1 MIENFLSKC
10 LHPVLEAE
18 IQLRRRRVTIAML
31 VIGAMGVLILLALA
45 VWADWWS
52 WPVVL
57 GWLALLSLASIIGII
72 RAGKTPD
79 LRPLAQQVEENH
91 PDLEAALLA
100 AMDQKTAPGEE
111 PSFLQKRLISEI
123 SDHALKHQWV
133 RAVSAK
139 KLTLSAWGQFA
150 SVIGFCLSIWFL
162 LGYAPGARPLATV
175 DPLAPVIAP
184 TEAELAKLTVSVSPG
199 DVEIEKGSRLAIEA
213 SFPDRAPASAML
225 VVSHADDERKIPM
238 DLGLDD
244 SVFSALLPSVTLPGR
259 YEIRFEGK
267 RSDDYAI
274 EVFEFPALVQA
285 DALITPPAY
294 LKQDPIEKL
303 DTQKIVVME
312 GSQVEW
318 RIRVNKPLAAAELF
332 GEDKTTI
339 PLLADPADPTL
350 LTAGQHPLK
359 SQRYRLHLVDDHERA
374 NKRPPWFS
382 VKVKRNEPPELKVTF
397 PGRDFDV
404 SAVQELPVEGEA
416 WDDVQIEQV
425 GFVYQLED
433 EETEIVLSN
442 EALDG
447 GTTHDLS
454 TFIDIENLE
463 AEPRDLITYYFWAE
477 DLDSEGNLR
486 RTTSDMFF
494 AEVRFFEEIV
504 REGQPQSGQPGQPQ
518 GDAGELLKL
527 QKEII
532 NAAWKLRRYHDLNRP
547 FESLA
552 GDLDVVSE
560 SQGVVL
566 TMVDPVLQ
574 KVEDPELKT
583 IYEEAKVLMQQA
595 LDEFLLV
602 STKRDGAL
610 IDPAHQTARAVFAKL
625 IEARQRETEISMSK
639 QPSQG
644 QGSQREQRNMNLELK
659 QNELKYEE
667 QSFAQ
672 QEQATAEQ
680 KENLAVLSRLKE
692 LARRQEAI
700 AEKIKELEE
709 QLQNSTH
716 EERTEIERQL
726 KRLQEE
732 QRELLRE
739 TDDLS
744 ERMDSEENRANMSE
758 EREQLEK
765 TRENIQETA
774 ENLESG
780 DLADAA
786 NSATRAREEL
796 EQMEEQFR
804 ERTSRQFAEEL
815 RGLRETARELAENQE
830 RIGESLNELAGSDR
844 EVPPTTGKKLKQNQ
858 LAESISN
865 QANELEE
872 LVDEL
877 KTLSEQAEA
886 SEPILSDSLYD
897 AVRNATM
904 NGVHRSLEETR
915 DYTYYNSPT
924 QALAPQ
930 EAATRGIEELKENV
944 EAAAEKILGNEADA
958 LRLARSELDRLIED
972 SREEANRLAK
982 NGAPSQEA
990 KTGEA
995 SAPGQDEP
1003 TGEPSPAASG
1013 EGKPGRDEEGTEPGE
1028 EPGSGQ
1034 GEAKGEMAG
1043 RGESP
1048 GEGETPGAGDTPG
1061 EQSGKGKGS
1070 GKMAGKGD
1078 SPGEGEGGQ
1087 AGEGRGKGKAPLAG
1101 NGQPGEGGGDS
1112 SGESGEPGKG
1122 QGKGPG
1128 QEEGQN
1134 REGSDGQSMAGSGS
1148 RKGSGSL
1155 SMGGD
1160 DRGSG
1165 MPSGSGKSPTP
1176 LFFNQPSEQPQSG
1189 PITGE
1194 GYKEF
1199 RDRLGNIEE
1208 MIPQEDLRNQAARVA
1223 DDARQMRVDFSRDN
1237 LPPEAASIDQRI
1249 TQPLIE
1255 LRQRL
1260 SEEIAKLNRENPIS
1274 PIDRDPVPSEFRDLV
1289 RRYYEELGSGN

>member
-31 VIGAMGVLILLALA
+31 VIGAAGFLALLGLA

-57 GWLALLSLASIIGII
+57 GWLAVLSIASIIGIV

-79 LRPLAQQVEENH
+79 LRHIARKVEENH
-91 PDLEAALLA
+91 PDLQAALLA
-100 AMDQKTAPGEE
+100 AMDQKTAPGEL
-111 PSFLQKRLISEI
+111 PSFLQRRLISEI
-123 SDHALKHQWV
+123 SEHALRHRWV
-133 RAVSAK
+133 RQVSAK
-139 KLTLSAWGQFA
+139 KLALSAWGQIA
-150 SVIGFCLSIWFL
+150 AVIGFCLSIWFL
-162 LGYAPGARPLATV
+162 LGYAPGARPLAAI
-175 DPLAPVIAP
+175 DPLAPVTAP
-184 TEAELAKLTVSVSPG
+184 TEEELANLVVSVSPG
-199 DVEIEKGSRLAIEA
+199 DVEVEKGTRLVIEA
-213 SFPDRAPASAML
+213 NFPTRAPASAML
-225 VVSHADDERKIPM
+225 VVNDADGERKTPM
-238 DLGLDD
+238 NVGLDD
-244 SVFSALLPSVTLPGR
+244 TVFSALLPKVILPGK
-259 YEIRFEGK
+259 YEVRFEGK
-267 RSDDYAI
+267 SSDNYAI
-274 EVFEFPALVQA
+274 EVFEFPLLIQS

-294 LKQDPIEKL
+294 LNLEPVEKL

-312 GSQVEW
+312 GSQVDW
-318 RIRVNKPLAAAELF
+318 KIRVNKPLAAAELF

-339 PLLADPADPTL
+339 PLVADPDDPTL
-350 LTAGQHPLK
+350 LTATHHPLE
-359 SQRYRLHLVDDHERA
+359 SQRYRLHLVDDRDRS
-374 NKRPPWFS
+374 NKRPPWFT
-382 VKVKRNEPPELKVTF
+382 VTVKRNEPPELKVTF
-397 PGRDFDV
+397 PGRDFEV
-404 SAVQELPVEGEA
+404 SAVQELPIEGEA
-416 WDDVQIEQV
+416 WDDVQIERV
-425 GFVYQLED
+425 GFAYQLD
-433 EETEIVLSN
+433 EAETDVVLFS
-442 EALDG
+442 EALAG
-447 GTTHDLS
+447 EKSHPLS
-454 TFIDIENLE
+454 TYIDIEKLG

-477 DLDSEGNLR
+477 DLDSEGNVR

-494 AEVRFFEEIV
+494 AEVRFFEEII
-504 REGQPQSGQPGQPQ
+504 REGQPQSGEPGQQQ

-532 NAAWKLRRYHDLNRP
+532 NAAWKLRRYHELNRP
-547 FESLA
+547 FESIA
-552 GDLDVVSE
+552 GDLEVVQE
-560 SQGVVL
+560 SQVVVL
-566 TMVDPVLQ
+566 SMVDPVLQ
-574 KVEDPELKT
+574 KIEDAELKV

-595 LDEFLLV
+595 ADEFLLV
-602 STKRDGAL
+602 SNKRDGDL

-625 IEARQRETEISMSK
+625 IEARQRESEISMSK

-644 QGSQREQRNMNLELK
+644 QGSQEEQRNMNLELK
-659 QNELKYEE
+659 QSELKYEE
-667 QSFAQ
+667 QSKAQ

-680 KENLAVLSRLKE
+680 KENLAVLNRLKE

-709 QLQNSTH
+709 QLQNANE
-716 EERTEIERQL
+716 EERAEIERQL

-739 TDDLS
+739 VDDLS

-758 EREQLEK
+758 EREQLEE

-786 NSATRAREEL
+786 NSATRAQEEL
-796 EQMEEQFR
+796 EQMEEEFR
-804 ERTSRQFAEEL
+804 ERTSRKFADEL
-815 RGLRETARELAENQE
+815 RGLRDKARELAESQE
-830 RIGESLNELAGSDR
+830 SIGESLNELADPDR
-844 EVPPTTGKKLKQNQ
+844 EDSLSTEAQLKRSQ

-865 QANELEE
+865 QANELNE
-872 LVDEL
+872 LVEEL
-877 KTLSEQAEA
+877 KTLSEQAEP

-897 AVRNATM
+897 AVRNTMM
-904 NGVHRSLEETR
+904 NGVQDSLEEAR
-915 DYTYYNSPT
+915 DYTFYNRPT

-944 EAAAEKILGNEADA
+944 EAAAEKVLGNEADA

-972 SREEANRLAK
+972 SKEESERLA
-982 NGAPSQEA
+982 S
-990 KTGEA
+990 GEA
-995 SAPGQDEP
+995 SNQQSGAGEETAPGE
-1003 TGEPSPAASG
+1003 GEPNDGESQQASSEGQPGNG
-1013 EGKPGRDEEGTEPGE
+1013 EPGAEPGE
-1028 EPGSGQ
+1028 EPGQ
-1034 GEAKGEMAG
+1034 
-1043 RGESP
+1043 
-1048 GEGETPGAGDTPG
+1048 
-1061 EQSGKGKGS
+1061 GKGKAE
-1070 GKMAGKGD
+1070 GKMAGKGETPGEGD
-1078 SPGEGEGGQ
+1078 GEGEQPGKGKGKADGKMAGKGETPGEGEGQGEEPGKGKGKGSLAESSQPGQ
-1087 AGEGRGKGKAPLAG
+1087 GGEKGKGKASG
-1101 NGQPGEGGGDS
+1101 KGEGQDEGENS
-1112 SGESGEPGKG
+1112 ESGE
-1122 QGKGPG
+1122 
-1128 QEEGQN
+1128 
-1134 REGSDGQSMAGSGS
+1134 GQSMAGTGS
-1148 RKGSGSL
+1148 RNGGGSL

-1165 MPSGSGKSPTP
+1165 TPSGNGKPPTQ
-1176 LFFNQPSEQPQSG
+1176 LFFNQPSEQRQPG

-1208 MIPQEDLRNQAARVA
+1208 MIPQQDLRNEVARVG
-1223 DDARQMRVDFSRDN
+1223 DDAREMRVDFSRDN